1 MIDRSRLQAQARF
14 LATCALA
21 LAACGG
27 GDGGGG
33 APDRLY
39 LALLGSETAVQLVER
54 EPEPF

>member
-1 MIDRSRLQAQARF
+1 MIDRSRSRAGF
-14 LATCALA
+14 LALGAFALV
-21 LAACGG
+21 ACG

-33 APDRLY
+33 MPDRLY

>member
-1 MIDRSRLQAQARF
+1 MIDRSRLRAGF
-14 LATCALA
+14 LALG
-21 LAACGG
+21 LVSVACG

-33 APDRLY
+33 TPDRLY

>member
-1 MIDRSRLQAQARF
+1 MIDRSRLEAGLVAAVV
-14 LATCALA
+14 LV
-21 LAACGG
+21 ACGG
-27 GDGGGG
+27 DDGGGG